1 MEASIFD
8 VLTGGFVEDRPLA
21 SVSEE
26 RHRFLS
32 VMSNLNRLFNT
43 RQGSVKHL
51 PDYGLPDIS
60 SVYREAPRSID
71 ELRRSIKDVVRKY
84 EPRLRRVHV
93 EHQDTDEFDMRLV
106 FLLTAELDDGRRVQF
121 QTTFES
127 HDPARVRP
135 VDRYA

>member
-8 VLTGGFVEDRPLA
+8 VLSGGFVDGEPLTRVHED
-21 SVSEE
+21 

-60 SVYREAPRSID
+60 TVYREAPRSID
-71 ELRRSIKDVVRKY
+71 DLRRSIKTVVQTY

-93 EHQDTDEFDMRLV
+93 EHKDTDEFDMRLV
-106 FLLTAELDDGRRVQF
+106 FILTGELSDGRRVQF

-127 HDPARVRP
+127 HESARVHP

>member
-8 VLTGGFVEDRPLA
+8 VLSGGFIDGRSLS
-21 SVSEE
+21 SVSED
-26 RHRFLS
+26 RHHFLS

-51 PDYGLPDIS
+51 PGYGLPDIS

-71 ELRRSIKDVVRKY
+71 GLRRAIKESVQKY

-93 EHQDTDEFDMRLV
+93 KHKETDTYDMRLV
-106 FLLTAELDDGRRVQF
+106 FILTAELKDGERVQF
-121 QTTFES
+121 ETTFES
-127 HDPARVRP
+127 QETAHVQPAS
-135 VDRYA
+135 RYA

>member
-8 VLTGGFVEDRPLA
+8 VLAGGFVEGESLRRVHED
-21 SVSEE
+21 

-60 SVYREAPRSID
+60 SIYREAPRSID
-71 ELRRSIKDVVRKY
+71 DLRRAIKTVVKQY

-106 FLLTAELDDGRRVQF
+106 FILTGELSNGRRVQF
-121 QTTFES
+121 RTTFES
-127 HDPARVRP
+127 HDSAHVRP

>member
-1 MEASIFD
+1 MDASIFD
-8 VLTGGFVEDRPLA
+8 VLTGGFAEDEPLSA
-21 SVSEE
+21 VHED

-32 VMSNLNRLFNT
+32 VLSNLNRLFNT

-60 SVYREAPRSID
+60 SIYREAPRSID
-71 ELRRSIKDVVRKY
+71 ELRRAIVTVVRKY

-93 EHQDTDEFDMRLV
+93 EHRETDDFDMRLI
-106 FLLTAELDDGRRVQF
+106 FLLTGELGDGQRVQF

-127 HDPARVRP
+127 HESARVRP